1 MAIRSYFDLSEK
13 VAIVTGAAQGLGE
26 AIARAL
32 ADHGA
37 RIALFDINAATLAT
51 AAAGIAE
58 ASNDVETYLCD
69 VQDDAA
75 VKQSVAAVLTRFGRL
90 DVLVNSAGIHRR
102 HTPFDFPR
110 ADIDAVLNVNLIGTF
125 QMARAAAV
133 PMIAQRSGSII
144 NLSALGGGVV
154 GLGRG
159 GSIYGASK
167 GAIVAL
173 TRDLAAEW
181 AKYAVRVNAIA
192 PGWMRTPM
200 SEALQR
206 NEVQSRKV
214 MERVPMGRWG
224 TAEEIAGPAVFLA
237 SDAARFITGVTIPVD
252 GGAANVIQLAEA
264 TP

>member
-1 MAIRSYFDLSEK
+1 MARSFFDLSGK
-13 VAIVTGAAQGLGE
+13 VAIVTGAGQGLGE

-37 RIALFDINAATLAT
+37 RVALFDMNRTTMSAVAEDI
-51 AAAGIAE
+51 AGAGHE
-58 ASNDVETYLCD
+58 VECYLCD

-75 VKQSVAAVLTRFGRL
+75 VKKSVSLVLERFGRL

-110 ADIDAVLNVNLIGTF
+110 ADIDALLNVNLIGTF

-181 AKYAVRVNAIA
+181 GKHNVRVNSIA

-200 SEALQR
+200 SLALQQ
-206 NEVQSRKV
+206 NEVQARKV
-214 MERVPMGRWG
+214 MERVPLGRWG

-252 GGAANVIQLAEA
+252 GGAANVIQLPEA
-264 TP
+264 AP